1 MTRKQAIVSLFWLAV
16 TLALVLAF
24 WAAAVWQGG
33 VP

>member
-1 MTRKQAIVSLFWLAV
+1 MTRKQAIVNLIGVIAV
-16 TLALVLAF
+16 AALVLAF